1 MVLALTHHI
10 ADILSTALKGM
21 RLPLIVDA
29 NKKGLSPSGCGT
41 AIVID
46 LLISAVLLLLLLI
59 SAVLLL
65 LLLISAVLLLLLHL
79 ER

>member
-10 ADILSTALKGM
+10 ANILPAALKGM

-29 NKKGLSPSGCGT
+29 NEEGLSPSGCGT
-41 AIVID
+41 AVVID
-46 LLISAVLLLLLLI
+46 LLIL
-59 SAVLLL
+59 
-65 LLLISAVLLLLLHL
+65 AVLLLLLHL